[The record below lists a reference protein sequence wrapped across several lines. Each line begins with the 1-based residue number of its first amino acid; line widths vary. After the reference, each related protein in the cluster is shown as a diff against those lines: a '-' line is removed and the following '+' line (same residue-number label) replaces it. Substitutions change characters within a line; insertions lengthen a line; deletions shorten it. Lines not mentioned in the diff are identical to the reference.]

1 MLSGVLVSRS
11 ILLCSAA
18 RLDEDDD
25 EAVVDAVASTLLRLG
40 VAGCIAEEWVF
51 VVSRS
56 RSEASI
62 DVSGSLVGACVGE
75 ERDVALFC
83 SSDGFD

>member
-40 VAGCIAEEWVF
+40 VAGCIAEEWVL

-56 RSEASI
+56 RGETSI
-62 DVSGSLVGACVGE
+62 DVSASFVGACGE
-75 ERDVALFC
+75 EEQIGRAHV
-83 SSDGFD
+83 